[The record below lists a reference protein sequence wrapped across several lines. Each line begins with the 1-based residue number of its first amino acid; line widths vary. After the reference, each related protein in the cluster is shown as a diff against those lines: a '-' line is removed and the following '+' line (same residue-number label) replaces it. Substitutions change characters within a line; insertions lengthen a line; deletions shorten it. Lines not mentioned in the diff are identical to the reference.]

1 MRIKERIPVFLE
13 KVDWPSL
20 LTKVWKLDLSSE
32 ILNDLIIEIN
42 ASKEEIKNYW
52 LMYQDQRISQV
63 LINLGLIPNMSG
75 LWYYMEELEI
85 LKELGIPPREY
96 LLWGHYIDRK
106 NPESLRY
113 SPIKD
118 LSTEHIKNILKE
130 EHTKREDYLSAFDSE
145 LILRGLN
152 LNI

>member
-42 ASKEEIKNYW
+42 ASKEEIKDYW

-63 LINLGLIPNMSG
+63 LVNLGLIPNMSG
-75 LWYYMEELEI
+75 LWYYMEEIEI
-85 LKELGIPPREY
+85 LKELGVPPREY
-96 LLWGHYIDRK
+96 LLWGHYIDHK